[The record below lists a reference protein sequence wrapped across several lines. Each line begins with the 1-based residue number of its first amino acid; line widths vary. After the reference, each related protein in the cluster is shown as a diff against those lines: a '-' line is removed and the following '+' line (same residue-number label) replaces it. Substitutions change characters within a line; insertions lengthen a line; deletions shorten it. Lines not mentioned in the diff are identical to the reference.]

1 MAVLGTEPALRVE
14 QEVQTNAIAEI
25 VTTHAIRGGEL
36 VEQELVGRGED
47 GAGVVAGD
55 QFAGERLVGER
66 VPVGMEMFRRWSRG
80 IRSVRSAI
88 LGEAKVSSP
97 LGDDRLVGIKKFEDD
112 LPLEWIDT
120 RASPCPSFF
129 LLREFSRTFL
139 GANVLGL
146 FIRPSA

>member
-1 MAVLGTEPALRVE
+1 
-14 QEVQTNAIAEI
+14 
-25 VTTHAIRGGEL
+25 
-36 VEQELVGRGED
+36 
-47 GAGVVAGD
+47 
-55 QFAGERLVGER
+55 
-66 VPVGMEMFRRWSRG
+66 
-80 IRSVRSAI
+80 VRSAI
-88 LGEAKVSSP
+88 LGKAKVSWP

-146 FIRPSA
+146 FIRGRPHDPQMAGDGMKLFYDRLR